1 MLPVWSRTS
10 RRGGQEFVSSST
22 LPMDVLHR
30 AFARTAARRRHL
42 DEPNLLRSLTLVING
57 VPGGINLGQGVCD
70 LDSPAPLVKG
80 AIASIGGEDRQL
92 YTPYAGLPELR
103 EAIAA
108 KLEEMR
114 PPEPEPAVVKGESD
128 GEEAER
134 DVTDDDSE
142 AMS

>member
-1 MLPVWSRTS
+1 MN
-10 RRGGQEFVSSST
+10 
-22 LPMDVLHR
+22 VLHS

-42 DEPNLLRSLTLVING
+42 DQGNLLRSLTLVING

-70 LDSPAPLVKG
+70 LDSPEPLVKG

-108 KLEEMR
+108 KLR
-114 PPEPEPAVVKGESD
+114 
-128 GEEAER
+128 R
-134 DVTDDDSE
+134 
-142 AMS
+142 